1 MSSDRCLFTMFIL
14 VIDLTP
20 FVKQSQIYAMTDV
33 VSPTYMKPK
42 AGVDF
47 VVFVKCTAVVLV
59 QFNTSRI
66 VWEKLVSEV

>member
-1 MSSDRCLFTMFIL
+1 MI
-14 VIDLTP
+14 
-20 FVKQSQIYAMTDV
+20 DV
-33 VSPTYMKPK
+33 VSPTYIKPK

-66 VWEKLVSEV
+66 VWEKLVSEI